1 MGSRAPAFALLV
13 MCKLTACTDNG
24 NDESRLGGDTTIDD
38 RSINAFMH
46 PAANLSTSDLSTYM
60 TGVSPFDFKWEI
72 PQLGPVFN
80 NDSCFNCHSSFGRG
94 LSQIGADGLTDIN
107 GPLSEALVRVSL
119 PDGAPGDP
127 GGPIPVPGYGTQLQ
141 DHATV
146 GLAEAAVTLTWVE
159 HTEMFGDGEEISL
172 RMPHLDIRDLDG
184 NPLPAGMME
193 SYRTAPAMI
202 GLGLLAAVDQATLQ
216 AMADPDDTNGDGI
229 SGRLNMVWN
238 PVTSQTE
245 LGRFGW
251 KANTATLFV
260 QAAGAAA
267 NDIGLTSYVFPD
279 PSGNNDIQDDQLNAL
294 GFMVTAIA
302 VPAEAPRDAQAQQGR
317 KVFDTLGCAS
327 CHQATLVTGDS
338 PTTAF
343 AHQTIHPFTDLLLH
357 DMGDSLTDSRPD
369 FQADG
374 IEWRTPAL
382 WGIGLAQVIRPDT
395 TFLHDGR
402 ARTFA
407 EAIMWH
413 GGEARAAHDAFQAAS
428 KSDRDALAAFL
439 TTL

>member
-13 MCKLTACTDNG
+13 MSVAACTDNG
-24 NDESRLGGDTTIDD
+24 DDESRLGGDTTIDD
-38 RSINAFMH
+38 RTVTAFMH
-46 PAANLSTSDLSTYM
+46 PAANLAAADLTTFM
-60 TGVSPFDFKWEI
+60 TGVSPFEFKWEI

-80 NDSCFNCHSSFGRG
+80 NDSCFNCHAGNGRG
-94 LSQIGADGLTDIN
+94 LSQIGADGMTDIN

-127 GGPIPVPGYGTQLQ
+127 GGPIPVPAYGTQLQ

-146 GLAEAAVTLTWVE
+146 GLAEVAVTLTWVE

-172 RMPHLDIRDLDG
+172 RMPHLDIRDLNGDA
-184 NPLPAGMME
+184 LPAGMME
-193 SYRTAPAMI
+193 SYRTAPQMI
-202 GLGLLAAVDQATLQ
+202 GLGLLQAVDQATLE

-238 PVTSQTE
+238 PITSQTE

-251 KANTATLFV
+251 KSNTATLAV

-267 NDIGLTSYVFPD
+267 NDIGLTSFVFPD
-279 PSGNNDIQDDQLNAL
+279 PSGNNDLQDDQLKAMQ
-294 GFMVTAIA
+294 FMVTAIA

-317 KVFDTLGCAS
+317 KVFDTLGCAN
-327 CHQATLVTGDS
+327 CHKATLVTGDS
-338 PTTAF
+338 PTTAL

-374 IEWRTPAL
+374 IEWRTTAL
-382 WGIGLAQVIRPDT
+382 WGIGLAQVIRPET
-395 TFLHDGR
+395 TFMHDGR
-402 ARTFA
+402 ARTFE

-413 GGEARAAHDAFQAAS
+413 GGEAQAAHDAFQAAS